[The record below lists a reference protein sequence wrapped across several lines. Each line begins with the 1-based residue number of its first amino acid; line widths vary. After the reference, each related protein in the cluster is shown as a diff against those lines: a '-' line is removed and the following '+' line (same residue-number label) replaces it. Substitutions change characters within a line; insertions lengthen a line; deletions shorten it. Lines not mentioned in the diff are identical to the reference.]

1 MTPLRSA
8 IVYLFPLFVAV
19 RGGSH
24 FKMAATQRSRSTMAP
39 EFGARFEFVFLR
51 VVAGVFAGAQLIIMQ
66 IYCLLV
72 GVARGHF
79 LKYT

>member
-1 MTPLRSA
+1 
-8 IVYLFPLFVAV
+8 
-19 RGGSH
+19 
-24 FKMAATQRSRSTMAP
+24 MAP